1 MNINEAVMDIINN
14 QWVAGIGAG
23 IISGLVVFWITR
35 YFFSKRDNRE
45 YFQKVAAAN
54 REVLYA
60 IRPGISEGVMPSEA
74 ILKRLVMAT
83 ARKYNIKEK
92 SMFTTSEISSE
103 LIKEVMDSAFI
114 STNSKIDFC
123 NKLSSLSSD
132 KFEKSLSAEDKY
144 KDDLAGKYQS
154 QTSAIMALMTAVM
167 SVFGVTYTLRDGII
181 ESVKTD
187 LIFSA
192 IVPAVIAT
200 GLAVSFSALFTTRK
214 KKSSG
219 NDKKNAENNNGEQ
232 Q

>member
-1 MNINEAVMDIINN
+1 MDIINN

>member
-1 MNINEAVMDIINN
+1 MDIINN

-60 IRPGISEGVMPSEA
+60 IRPGISEGTVPSEA

-83 ARKYNIKEK
+83 ARKYNIEEK
-92 SMFTTSEISSE
+92 SMLTISEISSE

-114 STNSKIDFC
+114 SASSKIDFC

-132 KFEKSLSAEDKY
+132 IREKSLSAEDKY
-144 KDDLAGKYQS
+144 EDDLAGKYQR
-154 QTSAIMALMTAVM
+154 QISAIMALMSAVM
-167 SVFGVTYTLRDGII
+167 SVLAVTDTLRDGII
-181 ESVKTD
+181 VSTKTD

-192 IVPAVIAT
+192 IVPAVIAM
-200 GLAVSFSALFTTRK
+200 GLAASFSVFFTTRK
-214 KKSSG
+214 KKSSVT
-219 NDKKNAENNNGEQ
+219 DKSNIENNNDKQ